1 VTAVAKK
8 GLTLLAVAFAVFYLL
23 QRPEEA
29 ADALKVAGE
38 ALRSAFDQIGR
49 FFSALFD

>member
-8 GLTLLAVAFAVFYLL
+8 GLTLLVVAFAVFYLL
-23 QRPEEA
+23 TRPEEA
-29 ADALKVAGE
+29 ADALQVAGDGLE
-38 ALRSAFDQIGR
+38 TAFRRIGR